1 MDTQGSIVIVTWS
14 GRDQDG
20 LAGERDAA
28 PARAPATLADLEETT
43 SAWVHWSNPS
53 DSCTGSVVSHRPKPK
68 PTIALRPSLPVRP
81 DIQLRCVSKPGR
93 FIDNAPLSLLERHRA
108 AMTGKMG
115 S

>member
-1 MDTQGSIVIVTWS
+1 MIVTLS
-14 GRDQDG
+14 GCGQDG

-28 PARAPATLADLEETT
+28 PARAPAMLADLEGTT
-43 SAWVHWSNPS
+43 SAWVHWYNTN
-53 DSCTGSVVSHRPKPK
+53 DSCTGSVVSHQPKPK
-68 PTIALRPSLPVRP
+68 PTIALRPSLPVRL
-81 DIQLRCVSKPGR
+81 DMQLRCVSNRGR